1 MKGTVL
7 GLIKDMK
14 YYFCQESVNMRKG
27 IEGLCG
33 VIRGSL
39 LRDPFSMEVFV
50 FLSRDRKLLKIL
62 RWNDGTF
69 VLYTV
74 KLYNRKRVN
83 HSYHTES
90 ESYKMNW
97 NDFWNLISN
106 RKNCLNG
113 LEKGE

>member
-7 GLIKDMK
+7 GLTKDMK
-14 YYFCQESVNMRKG
+14 YYFCQEPVNMGKG

-33 VIRGSL
+33 VVRSNL

-62 RWNDGTF
+62 RWNDGSF
-69 VLYTV
+69 VLYTI
-74 KLYNRKRVN
+74 KLYNRTRFN
-83 HSYHTES
+83 PSYHTES

-97 NDFWNLISN
+97 IDFWNLISN
-106 RKNCLNG
+106 RRKPL
-113 LEKGE
+113 KRTWIR

>member
-1 MKGTVL
+1 
-7 GLIKDMK
+7 
-14 YYFCQESVNMRKG
+14 
-27 IEGLCG
+27 
-33 VIRGSL
+33 
-39 LRDPFSMEVFV
+39 MEVFV

-83 HSYHTES
+83 PSYHTES